1 MKNIIF
7 DLGGVVVEWNAKRV
21 IETFKG
27 NPILVNFVRENRLFL
42 NDWRDYDRGD
52 VTRQELINKVAILSG
67 CPPEDCNEFV
77 EHVKH
82 SLVSIPETEI
92 LIKELMD
99 NKIVESLDEIKGVGH
114 RIVQGGAYFDKTVI
128 ADEDAVSKI
137 DELASLAPLHNHAAI
152 VGINAAKEVMPN
164 AVQTV
169 VFDTAFHQTMAPCE
183 YMYAVPYAWYKEY
196 GIRKYGA
203 HGTSHKYVSQR
214 MNEILGRND
223 TKLITC
229 HIGNGASISAV
240 KDGKCV
246 DTSMGLTPN
255 AGLIMGSRCG
265 DMDATVVTYAM
276 EKTGMT
282 PKEMDIVLN
291 KQSGLLG
298 ISGVSSDSRDI
309 EEGIKNG
316 NERCILAQEMYVK
329 RIVEYIAKYYVL
341 LGGCD
346 AIVFTAGVGENSI
359 STRKEIL
366 NKLAVLGI
374 KVDEEANNVRGE
386 ERKITTDDSAVP
398 AYIIPTNEELMI
410 AKDTYSLVLQG

>member
-137 DELASLAPLHNHAAI
+137 DELASLAPLHNPAAI

>member
-1 MKNIIF
+1 MIILSVNAGSSSLKF
-7 DLGGVVVEWNAKRV
+7 TGFEMPSEDVLISGVFERIGIDNSFYTIKVNGEKIKKEVELPNH
-21 IETFKG
+21 
-27 NPILVNFVRENRLFL
+27 
-42 NDWRDYDRGD
+42 
-52 VTRQELINKVAILSG
+52 KVA
-67 CPPEDCNEFV
+67 F
-77 EHVKH
+77 
-82 SLVSIPETEI
+82 EI

-128 ADEDAVSKI
+128 ADDDAVSKI
-137 DELASLAPLHNHAAI
+137 DELASLAPLHNPAAI

-214 MNEILGRND
+214 MNEILGIND